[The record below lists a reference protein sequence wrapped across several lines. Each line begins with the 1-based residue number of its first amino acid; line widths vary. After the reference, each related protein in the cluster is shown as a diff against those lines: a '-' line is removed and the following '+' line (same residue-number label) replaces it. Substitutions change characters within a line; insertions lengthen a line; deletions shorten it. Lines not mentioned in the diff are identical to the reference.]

1 MYIRN
6 FGQGSYWL
14 KGVIVN
20 RHGPLTWLVRMN
32 DTNPDRA
39 TQVEVAVIPRRSE
52 RIRKPPDYFKF
63 TQ

>member
-1 MYIRN
+1 MPSIPLIPSVIRSN
-6 FGQGSYWL
+6 NATP
-14 KGVIVN
+14 IIE
-20 RHGPLTWLVRMN
+20 LT
-32 DTNPDRA
+32 DRA